1 MAQNDRRAPQQKVE
15 ISISTATLIRVVVTV
30 LIILLTIGLFRR
42 MADALVIVFMAFFLA
57 LALNAPVHWL
67 ASRLPGKR
75 RGSRALGTSIAFL
88 IVVAVIGGF
97 IALLAPSAVRET
109 GNFVQ
114 SIPSI
119 ADSIRDENSTIG
131 HFVKTYDF
139 QDDIDEFTDS
149 AVNAAKAST
158 GRIFSSIGSGFVT
171 TLSTLVLTF
180 MMLVEGPRWV
190 SRIKRLVPH
199 GKRARTSRLVRDMYG
214 VIRGYVNGQVTLAG
228 IAALCILPAMLVMGV
243 PYAGALAVVVFIAG
257 LVPMLGHYVGA
268 TIVTLVALS
277 HSWVSALVVL
287 GFYILYQQV
296 ESYTLQPRIQA
307 TNTSMSPLL
316 VFLAVVLGANFSG
329 LLGALVAIPIAGCLR
344 ILLLEILASR
354 GVNLAPEPAPTLGK
368 DAEKSVKAAP

>member
-1 MAQNDRRAPQQKVE
+1 MAQNDRKSPNQKVE

-30 LIILLTIGLFRR
+30 FIILLAIGLFSR
-42 MADALVIVFMAFFLA
+42 MADALVIVFIAFFLA

-119 ADSIRDENSTIG
+119 ADSIRDENSSIG
-131 HFVKTYDF
+131 HFVKTYDL
-139 QDDIDEFTDS
+139 QDDIDEITDS
-149 AVNAAKAST
+149 AVNAAKAS
-158 GRIFSSIGSGFVT
+158 GGKIFSSIGSGFVT

-180 MMLVEGPRWV
+180 MMLVEGPHWV
-190 SRIKRLVPH
+190 HRIKRLIPRS
-199 GKRARTSRLVRDMYG
+199 KRASTSRVMRDMYG
-214 VIRGYVNGQVTLAG
+214 VIRGYVNGQATLAG
-228 IAALCILPAMLVMGV
+228 IAALFLLPVMLIMGV

-287 GFYILYQQV
+287 GFYILYQQI

-316 VFLAVVLGANFSG
+316 VFLAVVIGANFSG

-344 ILLLEILASR
+344 ILLLEVLTAR
-354 GVNLAPEPAPTLGK
+354 GINLAPEPAAVPTTM
-368 DAEKSVKAAP
+368 EKSTKK

>member
-1 MAQNDRRAPQQKVE
+1 MAQSDRKAPNQKVE
-15 ISISTATLIRVVVTV
+15 ISISTATLTRVVVTV
-30 LIILLTIGLFRR
+30 LVILLTIGLFGR
-42 MADALVIVFMAFFLA
+42 MADALVIVFVAFFLA

-97 IALLAPSAVRET
+97 IALLAPSAVRQT
-109 GNFVQ
+109 GNFIQ
-114 SIPSI
+114 SIPNI
-119 ADSIRDENSTIG
+119 VDSIRDENSTVG
-131 HFVKTYDF
+131 HFVKTYDL
-139 QDDIDEFTDS
+139 QDDIDELTDS
-149 AVNAAKAST
+149 AVNATKAST
-158 GRIFSSIGSGFVT
+158 GKIFSSIGSGFVT
-171 TLSTLVLTF
+171 TLSTFVLTF

-190 SRIKRLVPH
+190 RRIKRLIPRD
-199 GKRARTSRLVRDMYG
+199 KRARTSRLVRDMYG
-214 VIRGYVNGQVTLAG
+214 VIRGFVNGQVTLAG
-228 IAALCILPAMLVMGV
+228 IAALCILPVMLVMGV

-296 ESYTLQPRIQA
+296 ESYTLQPRVQA

-344 ILLLEILASR
+344 ILLLEVLATR
-354 GVNLAPEPAPTLGK
+354 GISLAPEPSVAPVK
-368 DAEKSVKAAP
+368 DDEKPTKK

>member
-1 MAQNDRRAPQQKVE
+1 MAQSDRNTPNPKVE

-30 LIILLTIGLFRR
+30 LIILLSIGLFTR
-42 MADALVIVFMAFFLA
+42 MADAFVIVFVAFFLA

-88 IVVAVIGGF
+88 IVVAIIGGF
-97 IALLAPSAVRET
+97 IALLAPSAIRET
-109 GNFVQ
+109 GEFVR
-114 SIPSI
+114 SIPTI
-119 ADSIRDENSTIG
+119 ADSIRDENSTVG
-131 HFVKTYDF
+131 HFVKTYDL
-139 QDDIDEFTDS
+139 QDDIDEITNS
-149 AVNAAKAST
+149 AVNTAKAST
-158 GRIFSSIGSGFVT
+158 GKVFSSIGAGFVT
-171 TLSTLVLTF
+171 VLSTFVLTF

-190 SRIKRLVPH
+190 RRIRHLIPH
-199 GKRARTSRLVRDMYG
+199 GKRARVSRIVRDMYG

-228 IAALCILPAMLVMGV
+228 IAALFILPVMLIMGV

-257 LVPMLGHYVGA
+257 LIPMLGHYVGA

-277 HSWVSALVVL
+277 HSWVSALIVL
-287 GFYILYQQV
+287 GFYILYQQI

-307 TNTSMSPLL
+307 NNTSMSPLL

-344 ILLLEILASR
+344 ILLLEVLAAR
-354 GVNLAPEPAPTLGK
+354 GITLVPEPTPPVPTVDTTK
-368 DAEKSVKAAP
+368 PIKK

>member
-1 MAQNDRRAPQQKVE
+1 MAQNDHNSPNQKVE

-30 LIILLTIGLFRR
+30 FVILLAIGLFGR
-42 MADALVIVFMAFFLA
+42 MADALVIVFIAFFLA

-119 ADSIRDENSTIG
+119 ADSIRDENSSIG
-131 HFVKTYDF
+131 HFVKTYDL
-139 QDDIDEFTDS
+139 QDDIDEITDS
-149 AVNAAKAST
+149 AVSAAKAS
-158 GRIFSSIGSGFVT
+158 GGKIFSSIGSGFVT

-180 MMLVEGPRWV
+180 MMLVEGPHWV
-190 SRIKRLVPH
+190 RRIKRLIPQN
-199 GKRARTSRLVRDMYG
+199 KRTRTSRIVRDMYG
-214 VIRGYVNGQVTLAG
+214 VIRGYVNGQATLAG
-228 IAALCILPAMLVMGV
+228 IAALFILPVMLIMGV

-277 HSWVSALVVL
+277 QSWVSALVVL
-287 GFYILYQQV
+287 GFYILYQQI

-316 VFLAVVLGANFSG
+316 VFLAVVIGANFSG

-344 ILLLEILASR
+344 ILLLEVLAAR
-354 GVNLAPEPAPTLGK
+354 GIDLTPEPSPVLTAAPEKPTK
-368 DAEKSVKAAP
+368 K

>member
-1 MAQNDRRAPQQKVE
+1 MAQNDRESPSQKVE
-15 ISISTATLIRVVVTV
+15 ISISTATLIRVVLTV
-30 LIILLTIGLFRR
+30 FIILLAIGLFSR
-42 MADALVIVFMAFFLA
+42 MADALVIVFVAFFLA

-75 RGSRALGTSIAFL
+75 RGSRALGTSMAFL

-131 HFVKTYDF
+131 HFVKTYDL
-139 QDDIDEFTDS
+139 QNDIDEITDS
-149 AVNAAKAST
+149 AVNAAKAS
-158 GRIFSSIGSGFVT
+158 GGKIFSSIGAGFVT

-180 MMLVEGPRWV
+180 MMLVEGPHWV
-190 SRIKRLVPH
+190 HRIKRLIPRN
-199 GKRARTSRLVRDMYG
+199 KRVRTSRVLRDMYG
-214 VIRGYVNGQVTLAG
+214 VIRGYVNGQATLAG
-228 IAALCILPAMLVMGV
+228 IAALFILPVMLIAGV

-316 VFLAVVLGANFSG
+316 VFLAVVIGANFSG

-344 ILLLEILASR
+344 ILLLEVLTAR
-354 GVNLAPEPAPTLGK
+354 GIDLAPEPAPTPTVETK
-368 DAEKSVKAAP
+368 KSAK

>member
-1 MAQNDRRAPQQKVE
+1 MAQTDHKTPGQKVE

-30 LIILLTIGLFRR
+30 LIILLTIGLFGR
-42 MADALVIVFMAFFLA
+42 MADALVIVFVAFFLT

-109 GNFVQ
+109 GDFIQ

-119 ADSIRDENSTIG
+119 ANSIRDENSTIG
-131 HFVKTYDF
+131 HFVKTYDL
-139 QDDIDEFTDS
+139 QDDIDEITNS
-149 AVNAAKAST
+149 AVNATKAST
-158 GRIFSSIGSGFVT
+158 GKIFSSIGSGFVT
-171 TLSTLVLTF
+171 ALSTFVLTF

-190 SRIKRLVPH
+190 RRIKHLIPRD
-199 GKRARTSRLVRDMYG
+199 KRGRVSRVVRDMYG
-214 VIRGYVNGQVTLAG
+214 VIRGYVNGQATLAG
-228 IAALCILPAMLVMGV
+228 IAALFILPVMLIMGV

-287 GFYILYQQV
+287 GFYILYQQI

-329 LLGALVAIPIAGCLR
+329 LLGALVAIPVAGCLR
-344 ILLLEILASR
+344 ILLLEILAVR
-354 GVNLAPEPAPTLGK
+354 GVSLAPEPTPTVASK
-368 DAEKSVKAAP
+368 NPKK

>member
-1 MAQNDRRAPQQKVE
+1 MASSDHKTPSQKVE

-30 LIILLTIGLFRR
+30 LIILLTIGLFGR
-42 MADALVIVFMAFFLA
+42 MADAFVIVFVAFFLA

-97 IALLAPSAVRET
+97 IALLAPAAIRET
-109 GNFVQ
+109 GGLIQ
-114 SIPSI
+114 SIPNI
-119 ADSIRDENSTIG
+119 ADSIRDENSSIG
-131 HFVKTYDF
+131 HFVKTYDL
-139 QDDIDEFTDS
+139 QDDIDGIANS
-149 AVNAAKAST
+149 AVSAAKSST

-190 SRIKRLVPH
+190 RRIKHLIPQDR
-199 GKRARTSRLVRDMYG
+199 RARTSRIVRDMYG
-214 VIRGYVNGQVTLAG
+214 VIRGYVNGQATLAG
-228 IAALCILPAMLVMGV
+228 IAALFILPVMLIMEV
-243 PYAGALAVVVFIAG
+243 PYAGALALVVFVAG

-277 HSWVSALVVL
+277 NSWVSALVVL
-287 GFYILYQQV
+287 GFYILYQQI

-344 ILLLEILASR
+344 IILLEVLSAR
-354 GVNLAPEPAPTLGK
+354 GITLAPDPAP
-368 DAEKSVKAAP
+368 AAASKTTKK